1 MSGHGSGPLALATV
15 LAIALAAG
23 PAWGHQFAADRT
35 VVVQVEA
42 CEVAVLIG
50 YRPATGEATDLLLR
64 RAASQPK
71 SQGLETLREALT
83 AAALA
88 PLGFA
93 VDGRALVPAS
103 VRAKIGTEPG
113 GARPMV
119 VVLVTFAVPA
129 GKTLGVTS
137 REPRSTRISWAD
149 RGSKRVV
156 IAEAPAQGKWYPGVA
171 SFLLKLAPAAC
182 ATSAT
187 PSR

>member
-1 MSGHGSGPLALATV
+1 VRAVATL

-42 CEVAVLIG
+42 CEVAVLVG

-83 AAALA
+83 QAALA
-88 PLGFA
+88 PLLFSI
-93 VDGRALVPAS
+93 DGKALVPAS
-103 VRAKIGTEPG
+103 VHAKIGTEPG

-119 VVLVTFAVPA
+119 VVLVTFALPA
-129 GKTLGVTS
+129 GGKLAVAS

-149 RGSKRVV
+149 RASKRVV
-156 IAEAPAQGKWYPGVA
+156 ISEAPAQGKWYPGVA
-171 SFLLKLAPAAC
+171 SFLLKLAPGTGAPAC
-182 ATSAT
+182 ATSGT

>member
-1 MSGHGSGPLALATV
+1 VRAVATV

-35 VVVQVEA
+35 VVVQVER
-42 CEVAVLIG
+42 CEIAVLIG

-64 RAASQPK
+64 RAASEPK
-71 SQGLETLREALT
+71 SQGLATLREALT
-83 AAALA
+83 AAALQ
-88 PLGFA
+88 PLVFA
-93 VDGRALVPAS
+93 VDGRALVPTS

-119 VVLVTFAVPA
+119 VVLVTFALPA
-129 GKTLGVTS
+129 GGKLAVSS
-137 REPRSTRISWAD
+137 REPRSTRISWVD
-149 RGSKRVV
+149 RASERAVL
-156 IAEAPAQGKWYPGVA
+156 AEAPAQGKWYPGVA

-187 PSR
+187 RSR